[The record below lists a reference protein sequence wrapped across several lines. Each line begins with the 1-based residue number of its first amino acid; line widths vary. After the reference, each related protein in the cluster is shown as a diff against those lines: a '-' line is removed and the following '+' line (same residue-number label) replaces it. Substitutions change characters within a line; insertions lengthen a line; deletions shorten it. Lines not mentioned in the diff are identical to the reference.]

1 MCDGGYAG
9 PDCNGRE
16 CPRGDDPQTVCD
28 EQDEQVQRITI
39 GFLTTAG
46 TIEGNSLSLRVGS
59 RVGYG
64 SLVTNVVTNVITGTN
79 AGTLESIERA
89 LESLPNFAVGSVTA
103 TLDASTA
110 HQASYLVTFA

>member
-1 MCDGGYAG
+1 MCDAGYSG

>member
-1 MCDGGYAG
+1 LCDAGYLGA
-9 PDCNGRE
+9 DCAQRE

-28 EQDEQVQRITI
+28 ELDEQVQRITV
-39 GFLTTAG
+39 GFATTAG
-46 TIEGNSLSLRVGS
+46 TIEGNAMALRVVS

-64 SLVTNVVTNVITGTN
+64 SLVTDVVTNVITGTN
-79 AGTLESIERA
+79 SATLTAFERA

-110 HQASYLVTFA
+110 DQASYLVTFA